1 MNIHDFSHEESKVIV
16 PPESIRQKLQIKA
29 HEERVTYVSLVNE
42 SEEKLILTAG
52 GDKLVRLWNY
62 EGDQRGV
69 LRQGAKENQGWMYRT
84 DQKWQNKELVE
95 FRKISQDLDRAFDEY
110 LVKKRLAIIPFTE
123 E

>member
-1 MNIHDFSHEESKVIV
+1 
-16 PPESIRQKLQIKA
+16 
-29 HEERVTYVSLVNE
+29 
-42 SEEKLILTAG
+42 
-52 GDKLVRLWNY
+52 
-62 EGDQRGV
+62 
-69 LRQGAKENQGWMYRT
+69 MYRT